1 MAVRAFYWDNPI
13 KNTDRRLSILP
24 KKASRWRAG
33 NVGDIYNRD
42 LMRHL
47 YGEEAQNISDAGK
60 RLLLV
65 GSIVHTVREGDIV
78 VGAGTKGSRQ
88 PAPTSAPVR
97 VLGVRGPL
105 TAAKLR
111 DSGYDLSE
119 LAFMLD
125 PGLLIGDVYPQ
136 TVDIE
141 PVAGSC
147 AFIPHYRERPFY
159 KSTRKFDVLDV
170 DSEPLEFILKMAE
183 YETIY
188 SSSLHGVIF
197 AHAIGR
203 PAVLVAPRTAE
214 AEVKY
219 QDYYASVGLPWVTP
233 DDLQTSLKRGTP
245 AIPDGLSGLKQ
256 TAVFP
261 TLPELRAAGIAV

>member
-141 PVAGSC
+141 PVAEAAHLFPIIGSV
-147 AFIPHYRERPFY
+147 P
-159 KSTRKFDVLDV
+159 STRAQENLTSSMWTASRLNLYSKWQSMRRFTRRLC
-170 DSEPLEFILKMAE
+170 MA
-183 YETIY
+183 
-188 SSSLHGVIF
+188 
-197 AHAIGR
+197 
-203 PAVLVAPRTAE
+203 
-214 AEVKY
+214 
-219 QDYYASVGLPWVTP
+219 
-233 DDLQTSLKRGTP
+233 
-245 AIPDGLSGLKQ
+245 
-256 TAVFP
+256 
-261 TLPELRAAGIAV
+261 